1 MSINSQLKFIVMVIE
16 KEVIFVD
23 SKELENVFI
32 ELETRSTIPFV
43 YVTLKTENPSEFVL
57 KSKEDGTKNPYWKQ
71 IVKESKK
78 CYRLVVDYK
87 TRVENNLLKES
98 KSLDEYIQGPLK
110 GKEHLS
116 KSILTDK
123 ETKTKRYVM
132 LEYFENSPI
141 KGETKYFNGDN
152 ELDKTLLSKWI
163 VYRNNDPKNQGL
175 DKMVHPITPNLES
188 ITQLNVDGKI
198 YKKR

>member
-16 KEVIFVD
+16 KEVVFVD
-23 SKELENVFI
+23 SKELENIFT

-57 KSKEDGTKNPYWKQ
+57 KSKEDGSKNPYWKQ

-87 TRVENNLLKES
+87 KRVENNLSKEG
-98 KSLDEYIQGPLK
+98 KSLDEYVKGSLS

-116 KSILTDK
+116 KSWWT
-123 ETKTKRYVM
+123 
-132 LEYFENSPI
+132 
-141 KGETKYFNGDN
+141 
-152 ELDKTLLSKWI
+152 
-163 VYRNNDPKNQGL
+163 
-175 DKMVHPITPNLES
+175 
-188 ITQLNVDGKI
+188 
-198 YKKR
+198 

>member
-1 MSINSQLKFIVMVIE
+1 MVTE
-16 KEVIFVD
+16 KEVVFVD
-23 SKELENVFI
+23 SKELENIFM

-43 YVTLKTENPSEFVL
+43 YITLRTDKLSEIVL

-71 IVKESKK
+71 ITKESKK

-87 TRVENNLLKES
+87 TRVENNLLKEG
-98 KSLDEYIQGPLK
+98 KSLDEYVKGSLS

-116 KSILTDK
+116 KCILTDK
-123 ETKTKRYVM
+123 KNKTERYVM
-132 LEYFENSPI
+132 VEYFENSPI
-141 KGETKYFNGDN
+141 KGETKYFSNGN

-163 VYRNNDPKNQGL
+163 VYRNNEPKNQGL
-175 DKMVHPITPNLES
+175 DKMVHPITPKLDS

-198 YKKR
+198 YKRRD

>member
-1 MSINSQLKFIVMVIE
+1 MVIE
-16 KEVIFVD
+16 KEVVFVD
-23 SKELENVFI
+23 SKELENIFM

-43 YVTLKTENPSEFVL
+43 YITLRTENPSEFVL

-71 IVKESKK
+71 ITKESKK

-87 TRVENNLLKES
+87 TRVENNLLKEG
-98 KSLDEYIQGPLK
+98 KSLDEYVKGSLI

-123 ETKTKRYVM
+123 KTKTERYVM
-132 LEYFENSPI
+132 VEYFENSPI
-141 KGETKYFNGDN
+141 KGETKYFSNEN

-163 VYRNNDPKNQGL
+163 VYRNNEPKNQGL
-175 DKMVHPITPNLES
+175 DKMVHPITPKLDS

-198 YKKR
+198 YKRRD

>member
-1 MSINSQLKFIVMVIE
+1 MSINSQLKFIVMVTE
-16 KEVIFVD
+16 KEVIFVN
-23 SKELENVFI
+23 SKELENIFI

-57 KSKEDGTKNPYWKQ
+57 KSKEDGSKNPYWKQ
-71 IVKESKK
+71 IIKQSKK
-78 CYRLVVDYK
+78 SYRLVVDYK
-87 TRVENNLLKES
+87 KRVENNLLKEG
-98 KSLDEYIQGPLK
+98 KSLDDYIQGSLK

-141 KGETKYFNGDN
+141 KGETKYFSGDN

-175 DKMVHPITPNLES
+175 EKTVHPITPNLES

-198 YKKR
+198 YKRR

>member
-1 MSINSQLKFIVMVIE
+1 MVTE
-16 KEVIFVD
+16 KEVVFVD
-23 SKELENVFI
+23 SKELENIFM

-43 YVTLKTENPSEFVL
+43 YITLKTNKLSEIVL
-57 KSKEDGTKNPYWKQ
+57 KSKQDGTKNPYWKQ
-71 IVKESKK
+71 ITKESKK

-87 TRVENNLLKES
+87 TRVENNLLKEG
-98 KSLDEYIQGPLK
+98 KSLDEYVKGSLI

-116 KSILTDK
+116 KCILTDK
-123 ETKTKRYVM
+123 ETKTERYVM
-132 LEYFENSPI
+132 VEYFENSPI
-141 KGETKYFNGDN
+141 KGETKYFSNGN

-175 DKMVHPITPNLES
+175 DKMVHPITPKLDS

-198 YKKR
+198 YKRRD

>member
-1 MSINSQLKFIVMVIE
+1 MVIE
-16 KEVIFVD
+16 KEVVFVD
-23 SKELENVFI
+23 SKELENIFT

-57 KSKEDGTKNPYWKQ
+57 KSKEDGSKNPYWKQ

-87 TRVENNLLKES
+87 KRVENNLSKEG
-98 KSLDEYIQGPLK
+98 KSLDEYIQGSLK

-141 KGETKYFNGDN
+141 KGDTKYFSGDN

-198 YKKR
+198 YKRR

>member
-1 MSINSQLKFIVMVIE
+1 MVVE
-16 KEVIFVD
+16 KEVVFVD
-23 SKELENVFI
+23 SKELENIFM

-43 YVTLKTENPSEFVL
+43 YITLKTNKLSEIVL
-57 KSKEDGTKNPYWKQ
+57 KSKQDGTKNPYWKQ
-71 IVKESKK
+71 ITKESKK

-87 TRVENNLLKES
+87 TRVENNLLKEG
-98 KSLDEYIQGPLK
+98 KSLDEYVKGSLI

-116 KSILTDK
+116 KCILTDK
-123 ETKTKRYVM
+123 ETKTERYVM
-132 LEYFENSPI
+132 VEYFENSPI
-141 KGETKYFNGDN
+141 KGETKYFSNGN

-175 DKMVHPITPNLES
+175 DKMVHPITPKLDS

-198 YKKR
+198 YKRRD

>member
-1 MSINSQLKFIVMVIE
+1 MVVE
-16 KEVIFVD
+16 KEVVFVD
-23 SKELENVFI
+23 SKELENIFM

-43 YVTLKTENPSEFVL
+43 YITLRTDKLSEIVL
-57 KSKEDGTKNPYWKQ
+57 KSKQDGTKNPYWKQ
-71 IVKESKK
+71 IIKESKK

-87 TRVENNLLKES
+87 TRVENNLLKEG
-98 KSLDEYIQGPLK
+98 KSLDEYVKGYLS

-116 KSILTDK
+116 KCILTDK
-123 ETKTKRYVM
+123 GTKTERYVM
-132 LEYFENSPI
+132 VEYFENSPI
-141 KGETKYFNGDN
+141 KGETKYFSNGN

-175 DKMVHPITPNLES
+175 DKMVHPITPKLDS

-198 YKKR
+198 YKRRD